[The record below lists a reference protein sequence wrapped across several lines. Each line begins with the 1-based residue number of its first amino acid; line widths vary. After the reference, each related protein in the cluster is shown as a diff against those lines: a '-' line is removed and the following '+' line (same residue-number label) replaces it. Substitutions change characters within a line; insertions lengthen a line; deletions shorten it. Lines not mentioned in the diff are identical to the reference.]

1 MISSKT
7 TSKDQLGGQHRPV
20 TVISL
25 DHFTGVERLNPGE
38 PTEISPG
45 VTISVLQTAAE
56 GLLEIDSSIE
66 SKAEVNG
73 KRALELATVQVGQI
87 IKTSHGRFVL
97 VRHLDSFVVPRDP
110 GYRRPEYILNAI
122 ALAQATIADIEPLS
136 ATNILP
142 KGSKFVGSMA
152 ASSSNLLIEGSG
164 RKVVVRSLIGIFAVI
179 IAIMLLYSLGHDAV
193 ADQRLDSAASKATK
207 VAKSTIVST
216 RDSSGIDVPVADKA
230 SGMTKAPIVA
240 TPGHTGSAGLG
251 VSQKNSV
258 PSPIRPVSASVMDRA
273 GHRDGN
279 SPGVTSVRSI
289 QLSEKD
295 RQTIVEYRLEARFD
309 RSSARAKLSHMAKSF
324 PVGSPARTEVER
336 AYSGL

>member
-110 GYRRPEYILNAI
+110 GNKRPEYILNAI
-122 ALAQATIADIEPLS
+122 ALAQASIADIEPLS
-136 ATNILP
+136 ATNRLP
-142 KGSKFVGSMA
+142 KGSKFVGTMA

-164 RKVVVRSLIGIFAVI
+164 RKVVVRSLIGIFAVT
-179 IAIMLLYSLGHDAV
+179 IAIMLLYSRGHD

-216 RDSSGIDVPVADKA
+216 RDSSGIDVPVADQA

-273 GHRDGN
+273 GHRDRN

>member
-110 GYRRPEYILNAI
+110 GNKRPEYILNAI
-122 ALAQATIADIEPLS
+122 ALAQASIADIEPLS
-136 ATNILP
+136 ATNRLP
-142 KGSKFVGSMA
+142 KGSKFVGTIA

-164 RKVVVRSLIGIFAVI
+164 RKVVVRSLIGIFAVT
-179 IAIMLLYSLGHDAV
+179 IAIMLLYSRGHD

-273 GHRDGN
+273 GHRDRN